1 MYERKKRALKSFG
14 MTEREVIKAC
24 TVVGAVLIML
34 GSCYTTLQEIRKAPY
49 REANYTHM
57 GEVILNY
64 ENYTEDELKKQL
76 EWTKDSDT
84 LYKALEILKENGL
97 NVFSRSGV

>member
-1 MYERKKRALKSFG
+1 
-14 MTEREVIKAC
+14 
-24 TVVGAVLIML
+24 
-34 GSCYTTLQEIRKAPY
+34 
-49 REANYTHM
+49 M